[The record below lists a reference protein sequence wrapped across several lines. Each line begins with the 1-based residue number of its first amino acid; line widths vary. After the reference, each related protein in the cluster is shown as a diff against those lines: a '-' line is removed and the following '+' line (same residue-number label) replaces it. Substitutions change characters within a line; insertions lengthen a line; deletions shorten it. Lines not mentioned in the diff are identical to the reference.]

1 MAERLEATVDASL
14 LPCGCTQL
22 DWSQVYIII
31 ASGGYYC
38 RSVSIF
44 EVDISALTVAPAG
57 TEDSCLQL
65 YVVKGVGLG
74 ILNYSPSAG
83 LFDRH
88 VLARPV
94 PIGLMV

>member
-1 MAERLEATVDASL
+1 MAERLEAAVDASL

-22 DWSQVYIII
+22 DWSQVYIIV

-44 EVDISALTVAPAG
+44 DVDIPALTFIPAG
-57 TEDSCLQL
+57 TEDTCLQF